1 MQYAGSQEWR
11 GAKLKSHPQSADGYY
26 HDPSRQEQLA
36 ECIHDCIVALDVV
49 SAETIILLVSGRLS
63 DVVSMARSPWP

>member
-1 MQYAGSQEWR
+1 VDHSSYREWR
-11 GAKLKSHPQSADGYY
+11 DARLKSYPQSADGYY
-26 HDPSRQEQLA
+26 NDPSRQEQLA

-49 SAETIILLVSGRLS
+49 SAETIIPVVSGRSS